1 MDQEVINA
9 IEARAVATEK
19 NIVASITPEIQKLR
33 TEFSAQ
39 MVKIDAA
46 YSKDAHQ
53 FRDWINANPLRAAR
67 VIGSACLVVGAVIMY
82 VVRPWL

>member
-1 MDQEVINA
+1 MDQETINA

-39 MVKIDAA
+39 MEKLDAA

-53 FRDWINANPLRAAR
+53 FRDWINANPLPAAR
-67 VIGSACLVVGAVIMY
+67 VIGSACVAFGAAIMY